1 MSEMAQRCVLF
12 GKTMPDHNSI
22 DEQAREAH
30 SETVT
35 TSTGAE
41 RIAPLETVP
50 EETVDPRFD
59 PLHQDPDI
67 AAFLVTM
74 REELPPFWT
83 HLPREQMLGYG
94 GMDDEWVPMCGPLR
108 VEALIR
114 DGEGQHWSRRIRY
127 LDRDGHL
134 RRETISEADIL
145 NRPRSVCAQL
155 ISAGLAIEGNRTD
168 IIQLIRKWPVDAR
181 RILSVSRP
189 GWLEETGAEPAYLLP
204 DGRLIAADAQ
214 RDDDIELTHARSAVP
229 PSGSL
234 EGWQA
239 TVGRMAADNPALIS
253 AICAVLAG
261 PLLKYARLE
270 TLGTN
275 LHASTSS
282 GKTTALIAAQSCI
295 GPPQLDRWNATN
307 TALEL
312 TCQQAH
318 DGALMLDEFPAQPSP
333 AIIEALYMIG
343 NGTGRGRGNCKLMR
357 EETMRW
363 RTVLLSTSEKPI
375 AQILATA
382 RIQMPEGIGVRL
394 IDIPARSWEF
404 GLFKSLHEY
413 GSGHAFAEALQAG
426 AREHHGHVLPA
437 FVRSVVARHRLMEE
451 TLPPMITRLRTAM
464 LAAIGLPA
472 NAKEGPVLRVL
483 TCLALVAAAG
493 EIGSRLGVLPWRK
506 GMAAEA
512 LVEIATIW
520 HRAYAAR
527 PPSTAESMADRLVGY
542 LRRNCHR
549 LCPPGAEPDPDAI
562 GWCDARWIYLGMEAF
577 RTEIADGMAASLA
590 VKLLE
595 DSGLL
600 VPGGEQRSFQYRLP
614 RHVDPDRARVYRL
627 DRQRI
632 EDR

>member
-1 MSEMAQRCVLF
+1 
-12 GKTMPDHNSI
+12 MPDHSSIEARTRSAHVETLTTSI
-22 DEQAREAH
+22 DADQIAP
-30 SETVT
+30 SETV
-35 TSTGAE
+35 S
-41 RIAPLETVP
+41 
-50 EETVDPRFD
+50 EETGDPRFD
-59 PLHQDPDI
+59 LLHQDPDI
-67 AAFLVTM
+67 AAFLAAM

-94 GMDDEWVPMCGPLR
+94 GVDDEWVPMCGPLR

-114 DGEGQHWSRRIRY
+114 DGEGRNWSRRIRF

-155 ISAGLAIEGNRTD
+155 ISAGLAIEGNRRD
-168 IIQLIRKWPVDAR
+168 IIDLIQKWPVDAR
-181 RILSVSRP
+181 RILSVRRP
-189 GWLEETGAEPAYLLP
+189 GWMEATGAEPAYLMP
-204 DGRLIAADAQ
+204 DGKLIGADPQ
-214 RDDDIELTHARSAVP
+214 GDECVELSDARSAVP

-253 AICAVLAG
+253 AIAAVLAG
-261 PLLKYARLE
+261 PILKYARLE
-270 TLGTN
+270 TLGLN

-312 TCQQAH
+312 TCQQAR
-318 DGALMLDEFPAQPSP
+318 DGTLMLDEFPAQPSP

-343 NGTGRGRGNCKLMR
+343 NGTGRGRGNRKLMR
-357 EETMRW
+357 EETLRW

-382 RIQMPEGIGVRL
+382 RLQMPEGIGVRL

-404 GLFKSLHEY
+404 GLFKSFNGY

-437 FVRSVVARHRLMEE
+437 FVQGIVARHRRVEE
-451 TLPPMITRLRTAM
+451 TLPSMVTRLRNAM

-493 EIGSRLGVLPWRK
+493 EIGIRLGVLPWRK
-506 GMAAEA
+506 GMATEA

-527 PPSTAESMADRLVGY
+527 PPSTAEAMADRLAGY
-542 LRRNCHR
+542 LRRNYHR
-549 LCPPGAEPDPDAI
+549 LCSPGAEPDPDAI

-577 RTEIADGMAASLA
+577 QTEIAFGMPANLA

-595 DSGLL
+595 DAGLL
-600 VPGGEQRSFQYRLP
+600 VRGGEQRSFQYRLP
-614 RHVDPDRARVYRL
+614 RHVDPDRARVYRI

-632 EDR
+632 EGR

>member
-1 MSEMAQRCVLF
+1 
-12 GKTMPDHNSI
+12 MPDHNSL
-22 DEQAREAH
+22 DEQEREAH
-30 SETVT
+30 PETVT
-35 TSTGAE
+35 TSTDAE
-41 RIAPLETVP
+41 QIAPLETVP
-50 EETVDPRFD
+50 EETVHSRFT

-67 AAFLVTM
+67 AAFLATM

-83 HLPREQMLGYG
+83 HLPHEQMLGYG
-94 GMDDEWVPMCGPLR
+94 GMDNEWVPMCGPLR

-145 NRPRSVCAQL
+145 NRPRNVCAQL

-189 GWLEETGAEPAYLLP
+189 GWLEETIAEPAYLLP
-204 DGRLIAADAQ
+204 DGRLIAADPQ

-229 PSGSL
+229 LSGCL

-239 TVGRMAADNPALIS
+239 TVGRLAAGNPALIS

-261 PLLKYARLE
+261 PLLKPARLE
-270 TLGTN
+270 TLGVN

-282 GKTTALIAAQSCI
+282 GKTAALIAAQSCI

-312 TCQQAH
+312 TCRQAH
-318 DGALMLDEFPAQPSP
+318 DGTLMLDEFPAQPSP
-333 AIIEALYMIG
+333 PIIEALYMIG
-343 NGTGRGRGNCKLMR
+343 NGTGRGRGNRKLMR
-357 EETMRW
+357 EETLRW

-404 GLFKSLHEY
+404 NLFKTLHEY

-437 FVRSVVARHRLMEE
+437 FVQRIVARHRRVEE
-451 TLPPMITRLRTAM
+451 TLPLMIARLRNSM
-464 LAAIGLPA
+464 LSAIGLPA
-472 NAKEGPVLRVL
+472 NAKEGPVMRVL

-493 EIGSRLGVLPWRK
+493 EIGIRLGVLPWRK
-506 GMAAEA
+506 GMAADA
-512 LVEIATIW
+512 LIEIATIW

-527 PPSTAESMADRLVGY
+527 PPSTAEAMADRLTGY
-542 LRRNCHR
+542 LRRNRHR

-562 GWCDARWIYLGMEAF
+562 GWCDARWIYLGIEAL
-577 RTEIADGMAASLA
+577 RTEIADGMPANLA
-590 VKLLE
+590 VKLLG
-595 DSGLL
+595 DAGLL

-614 RHVDPDRARVYRL
+614 RHVDPDRARVYRF

-632 EDR
+632 EGR

>member
-1 MSEMAQRCVLF
+1 
-12 GKTMPDHNSI
+12 MPDHISV
-22 DEQAREAH
+22 DEEAREAH
-30 SETVT
+30 PEAVT

-50 EETVDPRFD
+50 EEAVDPRFT
-59 PLHQDPDI
+59 PLHRDPDI
-67 AAFLVTM
+67 AAFLATM

-83 HLPREQMLGYG
+83 HLAHEQMLGYG
-94 GMDDEWVPMCGPLR
+94 GVDDEWVPMCGPLR

-155 ISAGLAIEGNRTD
+155 ILAGLAIEGNRTD
-168 IIQLIRKWPVDAR
+168 IIQLIRKWPVDGR

-189 GWLEETGAEPAYLLP
+189 GWMEETGAESAYLLP
-204 DGRLIAADAQ
+204 DGQLIGANSQ
-214 RDDDIELTHARSAVP
+214 GEDDVELTHARSVVL

-239 TVGRMAADNPALIS
+239 TVGRLAADNPALIS

-261 PLLKYARLE
+261 PLLKPARLE
-270 TLGTN
+270 TLGLN

-318 DGALMLDEFPAQPSP
+318 DGTLMLDEFPAQPSP

-343 NGTGRGRGNCKLMR
+343 NGTGRGRGNRKLMR
-357 EETMRW
+357 EVTLRW

-375 AQILATA
+375 AQILAAA

-404 GLFKSLHEY
+404 NLFKTLHEH

-437 FVRSVVARHRLMEE
+437 FVQRIVAQHRLVEE
-451 TLPPMITRLRTAM
+451 TLPPMIERLRTAM

-472 NAKEGPVLRVL
+472 NAKEGPVMRVL
-483 TCLALVAAAG
+483 TSLALVAAAG
-493 EIGSRLGVLPWRK
+493 EIGIRLGVLPWRK
-506 GMAAEA
+506 GMAADA
-512 LVEIATIW
+512 LIEIAAIW

-527 PPSTAESMADRLVGY
+527 PPSTAEAMAHRLARY
-542 LRRNCHR
+542 LLRNRHR

-562 GWCDARWIYLGMEAF
+562 GWCDARWIYLGIEAF
-577 RTEIADGMAASLA
+577 RTEIAEGMPANLA
-590 VKLLE
+590 VKLLG
-595 DSGLL
+595 DAGLL

-614 RHVDPDRARVYRL
+614 RHIDPDRARVYRV

-632 EDR
+632 EGR

>member
-1 MSEMAQRCVLF
+1 
-12 GKTMPDHNSI
+12 MPDCDSFDTQTQNTHP
-22 DEQAREAH
+22 
-30 SETVT
+30 ETWT
-35 TSTGAE
+35 TSTDAE
-41 RIAPLETVP
+41 KTGPVENGL
-50 EETVDPRFD
+50 EETFVPQADI
-59 PLHQDPDI
+59 LHQDPDI
-67 AAFLVTM
+67 AAFLTTM

-114 DGEGQHWSRRIRY
+114 DGKGQHWSRRIRY

-145 NRPRSVCAQL
+145 SRPRSVCAQL

-189 GWLEETGAEPAYLLP
+189 GWMEETAAGPAYLLP

-214 RDDDIELTHARSAVP
+214 RDNDIELNHARSAVP
-229 PSGSL
+229 LSGSL

-239 TVGRMAADNPALIS
+239 TVGRLAAGNPALIS

-312 TCQQAH
+312 TCRQAH
-318 DGALMLDEFPAQPSP
+318 DGTLMLDEFPAQPSP

-343 NGTGRGRGNCKLMR
+343 NGTGKGRGNRKLMR

-375 AQILATA
+375 SQILATA

-404 GLFKSLHEY
+404 NLFKTLHEY

-426 AREHHGHVLPA
+426 ASEHHGHVLPA
-437 FVRSVVARHRLMEE
+437 FVQKIVARHRLMEE
-451 TLPPMITRLRTAM
+451 TLPPMVTRLRTAM
-464 LAAIGLPA
+464 LAAIELPA

-483 TCLALVAAAG
+483 TGLALIAAAG
-493 EIGSRLGVLPWRK
+493 EVGIRLGVLPWRK

-512 LVEIATIW
+512 LIEIATIW
-520 HRAYAAR
+520 HRAYDAR
-527 PPSTAESMADRLVGY
+527 PPSTAEAMADRLAGY
-542 LRRNCHR
+542 LRRNRHH
-549 LCPPGAEPDPDAI
+549 LCSAGAEPDPDAI
-562 GWCDARWIYLGMEAF
+562 GWCDACWIYLGMEAF
-577 RTEIADGMAASLA
+577 RTEIADGMPPGLA
-590 VKLLE
+590 GKLLA
-595 DSGLL
+595 DAGLL

-614 RHVDPDRARVYRL
+614 RHIDPDRARVYRL
-627 DRQRI
+627 DRRKI
-632 EDR
+632 EGR